1 MLPLD
6 GWNAPSASQAE
17 HDAAADDDLHWLSK
31 SDIES
36 NFHGLIV
43 MTAGG
48 AGNIL

>member
-1 MLPLD
+1 MLHLG

-17 HDAAADDDLHWLSK
+17 HDDDDLHWLSK

-48 AGNIL
+48 GNIL